1 MHMVFVDTDLLINY
15 LRRKPKPLVVKA
27 QAAMKALFEKH
38 GEVKVTLFT
47 VGELYEGI
55 FLSKNPAR
63 NIRIIEDFLAK
74 FTEVN
79 FSRASAIEYGRIS
92 AELQK
97 AGTPIGNID
106 ELIASIVIGAKDI
119 LYTRNIDHF
128 ERIAGLQCVNWMSL
142 EPGK

>member
-1 MHMVFVDTDLLINY
+1 MVFVDTDLVINF
-15 LRRKPKPLVVKA
+15 LRRRPKPVVIKA
-27 QAAMKALFEKH
+27 QAAMKALFDQY

-63 NIRIIEDFLAK
+63 NIRIIEDFLGK
-74 FTEVN
+74 FTTVN
-79 FSRASAIEYGRIS
+79 FSRAAAIEYGRIS

-106 ELIASIVIGAKDI
+106 ELIASIVIDAKDA

-128 ERIAGLQCVNWMSL
+128 EKIAGLKSINWDV
-142 EPGK
+142 P